1 LADVNAEINVN
12 IDTSNAFAQLK
23 ALQREIARFHT
34 SVSRSTEAASLAQ
47 RDLQRNFING
57 VNAIQGFSAELRTV
71 RTTAENFTDS
81 LERNKFSMREYFRYA
96 GASTRTFGRFFTS
109 EFDTINKVA
118 VENVK
123 RLQTQYIKMGRD
135 ANGAMRAIAV
145 MPTKLDMSSMST
157 QIQIAAQKQAIFNQL
172 VKQGST
178 NLLNFGKNTQ
188 WAGRQLMVGFTIPL
202 MGLGAVA
209 TRTFMDMETAA
220 IKFRKVYGDLFTPAE
235 ETQFALDSIKS
246 LGQEFTKYGIAVS
259 QTVGLAAEAAA
270 AGFSGA
276 DLQAQVTQATRLQV
290 LGQVEQQ
297 KALETTISLQ
307 NAFRI
312 SANELADA
320 INFLNAVE
328 NQTVVSL
335 DDISTAIPKAAPIV
349 KELGGDVKDLA
360 FFMAA
365 MKEGGI
371 NASEGANALK
381 SGLASL
387 INPTDKAKGML
398 MDMGINIDQI
408 VESNVGNLKATVIE
422 FAKALDGLSNL
433 QRQRAIE
440 QLFGKFQQAR
450 LSALFDNVIRD
461 GNQAS
466 RVLDLASAS
475 MEDLASLAEKELG
488 ITADSAMNKFK
499 KSIEDLKLALAPVG
513 EVFLQIVTPILEKL
527 SSLIE
532 WFNGL
537 SDGSKKAIA
546 KVVLYLGGI
555 APVLLMTI
563 GLMSNFVAN
572 GIKGLMLL
580 RNGFLRLT
588 GQSKILGEQTNYLTV
603 EQQNAIS
610 AAASLEQSHINLQQ
624 AFTGETAAVR
634 QLITEY
640 QRMVAAQNTAAVRF
654 PGMMAPGYK
663 SAKKF
668 AKGVARVPGPK
679 GAGDVVPAML
689 SPGEAVIPA
698 KMTQKY
704 GGLINGMISDNIP
717 GFQTGLGVAT
727 GVSSASGL
735 VFAHG
740 IAPREIGKEIADAL
754 MSVVST
760 SQRTALSQATSL
772 RGLTNFGFIA
782 PEALNKGRMSG
793 ADASSFFGDNTEL
806 ATSRILKSIYD
817 LVPSAASD
825 PAVKSDVLLF
835 GQNIS
840 KELATAGS
848 RAVSE
853 KDFYTHVEKALS
865 NTMKTAT
872 TAAFKNSIPLIQSQ
886 LTTVAAYGG
895 EVNRGQR
902 GQRLALSKK
911 TQMAAFGYTAGM
923 ASYKSQTLT
932 SQIKRSGYNAGNA
945 AVTAVAEGAA
955 TKSPSKKTIL
965 VGEDIARGLQV
976 GMANQIDETKAMAS
990 KLAVAGSSLINPKTG
1005 KPFNVQDIAAQ
1016 TRVTGPQVGGMA
1028 SSLILPGQI
1037 AGQQNLILPG
1047 QAGAKPKGL
1056 IIPGKPNSFGPP
1068 PLILPSQMG
1077 LKTPGGLVDPRT
1089 GGYFPPT
1096 VAAPS
1101 VANETREER
1110 QSRFG
1115 RVRGAVSARFK
1126 RTPAEGGTKR
1136 RIGRMSPG
1144 AGMGLSGL
1152 VFALS
1157 MLPGKLGQLA
1167 SAIMPATF
1175 ALQAMSMIRTP
1186 AQAAVAAVAA
1196 VGVGLYML
1204 NKSAKETAQKLVD
1217 SANMEAE
1224 ARYGSTQSIQQFAE
1238 FTGRSLPSG
1247 REFSR
1252 NNRQLIS
1259 ASGAAV
1265 GRFNEFYGQKDN
1277 RATQVINAA
1286 AMRGPEAGIRAAAVD
1301 VAQRAAMFGL
1311 GPADIAANIKSAADL
1326 IGADQVKLKAQ
1337 VQSLLSPDGKDIT
1350 KEPLTVK
1357 ARMEFLEN
1365 QATQNLKGVN
1375 ASIGKLS
1382 KIKLPQLSEINAG
1395 ASVAMTALGPMG
1407 GIGNIRRMIDIGKRV
1422 SGGESF
1428 KQAATTMSYQEL
1440 KQSAGWQQGI
1450 NESYSGG
1457 FGSEAMGAL
1466 KQVGRNALGFNYDLD
1481 VVKEFN
1487 RIQTSVSSSTM
1498 QLSIAF
1504 TQQKESLALLNQQY
1518 ADGTITKEEYD
1529 RQIAISS
1536 SNFAQLGESSKT
1548 LVTELDKIDSSGAL
1562 SADALKSMGNEAFA
1576 ALKKS
1581 NPELFKKITKSMQD
1595 LDGASQIDI
1604 MMGYAQGSLTILDVA
1619 RLPEVLEKIN
1629 GKTVTAAIKI
1639 LQEEGFSAGL
1649 KESDIRSRLSTLDKE
1664 LISLAPSGPE
1674 GAKRRAELLD
1684 EQKLLQKTLKD
1695 IEDSKKVNQGAFDTD
1710 NKTGNKVASGV
1721 GKITDAYDKELEALR
1736 KKRDAL
1742 KDVNSELDRQNQY
1755 QMKQMDLI
1763 NQAARAKISG
1773 DFLQAAQL
1781 QQQSM
1786 FEGAKFAR
1794 ESTELQMDRVIT
1806 KVENARSRVE
1816 DTKKFTSK
1824 DKELLAKLRAKDYE
1838 GISATPKTPQVG
1850 FNEAA
1855 TGFAGSTTNIGG
1867 AMYTVTMNISGENA
1881 QDIADKVINKLNVLN
1896 NKNNKSNKV
1905 KK

>member
-1 LADVNAEINVN
+1 MADVNAEINVN

-23 ALQREIARFHT
+23 ALQREIARFHV
-34 SVSRSTEAASLAQ
+34 SVAKSSDAAALAQ

-71 RTTAENFTDS
+71 KTTAENFTDS

-135 ANGAMRAIAV
+135 ANGAMKAIAV
-145 MPTKLDMSSMST
+145 MPTKLDMTNLTT
-157 QIQIAAQKQAIFNQL
+157 QTQLAAQRQAIFNQL

-209 TRTFMDMETAA
+209 SRTFMDMETAA
-220 IKFRKVYGDLFTPAE
+220 IKFRKVYGDLFTAPE
-235 ETQFALDSIKS
+235 ETQFALDSIKA

-259 QTVGLAAEAAA
+259 QTVGIAAEAAA
-270 AGFSGA
+270 AGFQGE
-276 DLQAQVTQATRLQV
+276 DLQAQVKQATRLQV

-297 KALETTISLQ
+297 KALETTITLQ

-312 SANELADA
+312 SSNELADA

-349 KELGGDVKDLA
+349 RELGGDVKDLA

-387 INPTDKAKGML
+387 INPSEKAKGML
-398 MDMGINIDQI
+398 NDMGINIDRI

-422 FAKALDGLSNL
+422 FAKALDGLSSL

-475 MEDLASLAEKELG
+475 VEDLAALAEKELG

-499 KSIEDLKLALAPVG
+499 KSVEDLKVALVPVG

-527 SSLIE
+527 SSLVE

-537 SDGSKKAIA
+537 SDTSKKAIA

-555 APVLLMTI
+555 APVLLMTL

-634 QLITEY
+634 QLISEY
-640 QRMVAAQNTAAVRF
+640 QRMVAAQNMAATRF
-654 PGMMAPGYK
+654 PGMMASGYV
-663 SAKKF
+663 APKKF
-668 AKGVARVPGPK
+668 AKGVMSVPGPK
-679 GAGDVVPAML
+679 GAGDIVPAML

-717 GFQTGLGVAT
+717 GFQGGLGVAT

-735 VFAHG
+735 VFTHG
-740 IAPREIGKEIADAL
+740 IAPKEIGKEIADAL
-754 MSVVST
+754 ISVVSP

-772 RGLTNFGFIA
+772 KGLTNFGFIA
-782 PEALNKGRMSG
+782 PETLNMGRMSG
-793 ADASSFFGDNTEL
+793 TDASSFFGQNTEL

-825 PAVKSDVLLF
+825 PAVKDDVLLF
-835 GQNIS
+835 GRNIS

-853 KDFYTHVEKALS
+853 KDFYVHVERALS

-872 TAAFKNSIPLIQSQ
+872 TNAFRNSIPLIQSQ

-895 EVNRGQR
+895 EVNRGKR
-902 GQRLALSKK
+902 GQRLAISKK
-911 TQMAAFGYTAGM
+911 AQMAAFGYTAGM

-932 SQIKRSGYNAGNA
+932 SQIRRSGYNAGNT

-976 GMANQIDETKAMAS
+976 GMANQIDETKDMAS

-1005 KPFNVQDIAAQ
+1005 RPFNVQDIAAQ

-1028 SSLILPGQI
+1028 SGLILPGQL
-1037 AGQQNLILPG
+1037 AAQQGLILPG
-1047 QAGAKPKGL
+1047 QTGAKPKGL
-1056 IIPGKPNSFGPP
+1056 IIPGRPNSFGPP
-1068 PLILPSQMG
+1068 PLIIPSEMNR
-1077 LKTPGGLVDPRT
+1077 KTAGGLIDPRT
-1089 GGYFPPT
+1089 GGYFPPL
-1096 VAAPS
+1096 VAAPP
-1101 VANETREER
+1101 VANEVQQDR
-1110 QSRFG
+1110 QSRFS
-1115 RVRGAVSARFK
+1115 RVRGAVSNRFRRSPKEQGAPSTGK
-1126 RTPAEGGTKR
+1126 RGM
-1136 RIGRMSPG
+1136 GRVSG
-1144 AGMGLSGL
+1144 AGMGISAL

-1167 SAIMPATF
+1167 QSIMPAVF
-1175 ALQAMSMIRTP
+1175 ALQAFAMLAGAIGGIG
-1186 AQAAVAAVAA
+1186 AAVVA

-1204 NKSAKETAQKLVD
+1204 NKSAQETAQKLVD

-1224 ARYGSTQSIQQFAE
+1224 ARYGSAKSIEQFAE
-1238 FTGRSLPSG
+1238 FSGRSLPSG
-1247 REFSR
+1247 REFTR
-1252 NNRQLIS
+1252 NNRQIIS

-1286 AMRGPEAGIRAAAVD
+1286 AIRGPEAGIQAAAID
-1301 VAQRAAMFGL
+1301 VAQRAAIFGL

-1326 IGADQVKLKAQ
+1326 IGADQVKLKMA
-1337 VQSLLSPDGKDIT
+1337 VQEILSPDGKDIT

-1357 ARMEFLEN
+1357 ARMEFLQD
-1365 QATQNLKGVN
+1365 QATQNIKSINESIASLAGVKMPKVE
-1375 ASIGKLS
+1375 AVGTKQFLS
-1382 KIKLPQLSEINAG
+1382 TGGLG
-1395 ASVAMTALGPMG
+1395 AA
-1407 GIGNIRRMIDIGKRV
+1407 RRLIDIGKRV
-1422 SGGESF
+1422 RGGETF
-1428 KQAATTMSYQEL
+1428 DNAATTMSYQEL
-1440 KQSAGWQQGI
+1440 KQAAGYQQGI

-1457 FGSEAMGAL
+1457 FGSEVMGVL
-1466 KQVGRNALGFNYDLD
+1466 KQGARNALGFAYEIDPI
-1481 VVKEFN
+1481 KEFD
-1487 RIQTSVSSSTM
+1487 RIQTAVSSSTV

-1518 ADGTITKEEYD
+1518 ADGIITKEEYD

-1548 LVTELDKIDSSGAL
+1548 LITELDKIDSSGAL

-1581 NPELFKKITKSMQD
+1581 NPELFKKITKSMKD
-1595 LDGASQIDI
+1595 LNGASQIDI

-1619 RLPEVLEKIN
+1619 RLPEVLEKID

-1684 EQKLLQKTLKD
+1684 EQKFLQKTLKD
-1695 IEDSKKVNQGAFDTD
+1695 IEESKKVGQGTFDTD
-1710 NKTGNKVASGV
+1710 KTRKKVASGV

-1742 KDVNSELDRQNQY
+1742 KDVNNELDRQNQY

-1850 FNEAA
+1850 FNESA